1 MKHTNDQNKII
12 KLFEDSENTPLS
24 YNEIVVASSS
34 TRNEKARIKAAI
46 SQLLELGVV
55 QKSRK
60 KFSLT
65 NPTPPMQTELSPTSK
80 SPQLKEGIFDATSLS
95 RNYSFA
101 FVRTPDGD
109 FYVNSEDTLN
119 AYHNDKVLVEPF
131 YKQGKP
137 DFCRVR
143 QIAERANTR
152 MAGDIR
158 QSGAMTIFVCSSPK
172 IHNWFRVENPEQNLE
187 GKKVILEVINWGN
200 PKASKGPIGKVVE
213 VLGDSGDPATEL
225 LAVIRQY
232 QLPLEFPE
240 DVLAALDDI
249 PEDISPK
256 EIAKRSDLR
265 QLFTFTVDPASAKDY
280 DDAISLEQTGSGWR
294 LYVHIA
300 DVAHYLNVEGAIFQE
315 ATKRG
320 NSFYFPKK
328 VIPMLPERLSNGV
341 CSLRPDEDKL
351 TMTVITDFDK
361 EANVLKQQLV
371 ESIIRSDYRLSYEQV
386 DELYAGH
393 PDEMAPKLVQAL
405 EQARKLSSLLT
416 GKRMQAG
423 YIFFDLPE
431 IEYHYDE
438 EGFLHEF
445 SLAEETESHK
455 MIENFMLVANEYTA
469 KQLSQKAPN
478 SVYRI
483 HEDPDWEKL
492 TRLFDTLAAY
502 GVPVVIKENPNKTVQ
517 GLLYSLPG
525 KDFHRV
531 FDRVILRS
539 MKKAK
544 YSIDHVRHFGLAMED
559 YTHFTSPIRRLCD
572 LLVHHLCKTYL
583 IHSSNVKFSK
593 DQLKHYSEQAS
604 EQELLANEAERE
616 IERIYKLAY
625 MKNKLGEHYTGIVVG
640 TNSSSL
646 IIKFNEIPL
655 TGVIKNSQFVSS
667 GFVYLD
673 REMRFVNK
681 RTGYY
686 YQLLDLVKV
695 QVAEVSDDVYLEF
708 SNLEENHI
716 HQSPARDSK
725 ASIRRESRPDQRKDG
740 KPRKRVDY
748 KAGHG
753 KLASHKN
760 RKGKK

>member
-46 SQLLELGVV
+46 SQLLELGVL

-65 NPTPPMQTELSPTSK
+65 NPIPPMQTELSPTSK

-158 QSGAMTIFVCSSPK
+158 QSGALTIFVCSSPK
-172 IHNWFRVENPEQNLE
+172 IHNWFRVENPERNLE

-232 QLPLEFPE
+232 RLPLEFPE
-240 DVLAALDDI
+240 AVLAALEDI
-249 PEDISPK
+249 PEDINPK

-328 VIPMLPERLSNGV
+328 VIHILPERLSN
-341 CSLRPDEDKL
+341 C
-351 TMTVITDFDK
+351 F
-361 EANVLKQQLV
+361 
-371 ESIIRSDYRLSYEQV
+371 
-386 DELYAGH
+386 
-393 PDEMAPKLVQAL
+393 
-405 EQARKLSSLLT
+405 
-416 GKRMQAG
+416 
-423 YIFFDLPE
+423 
-431 IEYHYDE
+431 
-438 EGFLHEF
+438 
-445 SLAEETESHK
+445 
-455 MIENFMLVANEYTA
+455 
-469 KQLSQKAPN
+469 
-478 SVYRI
+478 
-483 HEDPDWEKL
+483 
-492 TRLFDTLAAY
+492 
-502 GVPVVIKENPNKTVQ
+502 
-517 GLLYSLPG
+517 
-525 KDFHRV
+525 
-531 FDRVILRS
+531 
-539 MKKAK
+539 
-544 YSIDHVRHFGLAMED
+544 
-559 YTHFTSPIRRLCD
+559 
-572 LLVHHLCKTYL
+572 
-583 IHSSNVKFSK
+583 
-593 DQLKHYSEQAS
+593 
-604 EQELLANEAERE
+604 
-616 IERIYKLAY
+616 
-625 MKNKLGEHYTGIVVG
+625 
-640 TNSSSL
+640 
-646 IIKFNEIPL
+646 
-655 TGVIKNSQFVSS
+655 
-667 GFVYLD
+667 
-673 REMRFVNK
+673 
-681 RTGYY
+681 
-686 YQLLDLVKV
+686 
-695 QVAEVSDDVYLEF
+695 
-708 SNLEENHI
+708 
-716 HQSPARDSK
+716 
-725 ASIRRESRPDQRKDG
+725 
-740 KPRKRVDY
+740 
-748 KAGHG
+748 
-753 KLASHKN
+753 
-760 RKGKK
+760 

>member
-1 MKHTNDQNKII
+1 MNYTSDQNKVIR
-12 KLFEDSENTPLS
+12 LFEESSNTPLS
-24 YNEIVVASSS
+24 YNEIVMASSA
-34 TRNEKARIKAAI
+34 TRNDKAKIKAAI
-46 SQLLELGVV
+46 SQLIELGVLA
-55 QKSRK
+55 KSKK

-65 NPTPPMQTELSPTSK
+65 QPKLVVQPSPTLK
-80 SPQLKEGIFDATSLS
+80 SPQLVEGTFDATSLA

-101 FVRTPDGD
+101 FVRTPSGD
-109 FYVNSEDTLN
+109 FYVSSEDTLN

-143 QIAERANTR
+143 QITERANAR
-152 MAGDIR
+152 MAGDIK

-172 IHNWFRVENPEQNLE
+172 IHNWFRVEKSEENLE
-187 GKKVILEVINWGN
+187 GKKVILEVTNWGN

-213 VLGDSGDPATEL
+213 ILGDSGDPATEL

-240 DVLAALDDI
+240 DVLAALDEI
-249 PEDISPK
+249 PEEISP
-256 EIAKRSDLR
+256 EDVSQRTDLR
-265 QLFTFTVDPASAKDY
+265 KLFTFTVDPASAKDY
-280 DDAISLEQTGSGWR
+280 DDAISLEQTGSGWK

-300 DVAHYLNVEGAIFQE
+300 DVAHYLKVDGAIFQE
-315 ATKRG
+315 ACKRG

-341 CSLRPDEDKL
+341 CSLRPEEDKL
-351 TMTVITDFDK
+351 CMTVITEFDQK
-361 EANVLKQQLV
+361 ANILKQNLV
-371 ESIIRSDYRLSYEQV
+371 ESIIRSNYRLSYEQV
-386 DELYAGH
+386 DELYEGSQTEL
-393 PDEMAPKLVQAL
+393 DPKLIQAL
-405 EQARKLSSLLT
+405 EEARKLSSLLT

-455 MIENFMLVANEYTA
+455 MIENFMLIANEYTA
-469 KQLSQKAPN
+469 KQLSQKAPA

-483 HEDPDWEKL
+483 HDDPDWEKL
-492 TRLFDTLAAY
+492 TRLFDTLSAY
-502 GVPVVIKENPNKTVQ
+502 GIPVVVKENPNKTVQ
-517 GLLYSLPG
+517 GVLYSLPS
-525 KDFHRV
+525 KDHHRV

-544 YSIDHVRHFGLAMED
+544 YSIDHIRHFGLAMED

-583 IHSSNVKFSK
+583 LKSSNVKFSK
-593 DQLKHYSEQAS
+593 EQLKHYSEQAS
-604 EQELLANEAERE
+604 EQEILANEAERE

-625 MKNKLGEHYTGIVVG
+625 MKNKQGEHYTGIVVA

-646 IIKFNEIPL
+646 IVRFNEIPV
-655 TGVIKNSQFVSS
+655 TGVIKNSQFISS

-708 SNLEENHI
+708 SNDDENHI
-716 HQSPARDSK
+716 HQSPGRDGK
-725 ASIRRESRPDQRKDG
+725 ASVKRESRPNQRKG
-740 KPRKRVDY
+740 ANPRKRVDY
-748 KAGHG
+748 KGGSG
-753 KLASHKN
+753 KLASQKN